1 MKTGGKKKSVARM
14 SFEQKIR
21 AALPHLAAREL
32 WFVEVDYDHSERTM
46 ARLGQRASA
55 QHCEKMKKIVA
66 EERKRRFPT
75 SLCPFVHAYSCGWN
89 RRESREMDAL
99 YERIQRG
106 VCDTSKLKKIEA
118 GEYIYDGR
126 YYITNVGYDRIHG
139 HRVWSVTDKND
150 KNCKRIAHGETLRG
164 AVRLLQKI
172 LLGGK
177 VVAE

>member
-1 MKTGGKKKSVARM
+1 MGPRTDKNTTKGERKMGKKT
-14 SFEQKIR
+14 
-21 AALPHLAAREL
+21 
-32 WFVEVDYDHSERTM
+32 DM
-46 ARLGQRASA
+46 A
-55 QHCEKMKKIVA
+55 K
-66 EERKRRFPT
+66 
-75 SLCPFVHAYSCGWN
+75 
-89 RRESREMDAL
+89 
-99 YERIQRG
+99 RIQRG